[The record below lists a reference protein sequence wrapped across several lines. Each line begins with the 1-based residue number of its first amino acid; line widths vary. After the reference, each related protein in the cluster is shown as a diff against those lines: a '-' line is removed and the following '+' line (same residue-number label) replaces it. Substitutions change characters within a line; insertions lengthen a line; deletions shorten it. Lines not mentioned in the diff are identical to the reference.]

1 MQLVAYLK
9 GERVDATQM
18 AHEPW
23 RALVNHPD
31 YPSLTLIECGLRASR
46 VTRRGRQFFKHY
58 PDIECPIQHKS
69 ESAQH
74 LAMKQALKNRI
85 NAMPEWRA
93 EVEHAHPGRV
103 WIADVMATHASGK
116 RLAFEVQLSP
126 QSEDEYIR
134 RSQRY
139 ADDRIRA
146 VWVVPDNLDWFRVQM
161 PMIVTGFGK
170 TSDLPGTPGSLMDLA
185 HHQPLVGKRAS
196 VGAAV
201 DAVLDLAFQ
210 WPHGTPK
217 HQLDEIARLEQMKA
231 EAAADKQ
238 ARAGEAAELRRL
250 AEAET
255 AARFIAAAAAPGA
268 SAARPVLAAKRTWAS
283 EVHCLTGGHPMLI
296 WRLTKPAPERAS
308 SDPMWRPTME
318 NFDNVRAHV
327 DAWLAAAGSSL
338 AKAMVYKVKGWPVRR
353 TFVCPECKQIIQ
365 GRWVSA
371 LPPEKWT
378 LIAEASAAS
387 AEARDMLHRKPPT
400 QPSHFSEEPRP
411 ARLPVQVEESDWRF
425 IGPRRKPYWMTESGS
440 EELPYRLAAKKA
452 HAERMEQLRAN
463 PRYRVSPNG
472 FRFECTDCG
481 GEFEDDKEGIHADR
495 GCVTPGTRSFGW
507 R

>member
-9 GERVDATQM
+9 GERIDATQM

-23 RALVNHPD
+23 RALADHPD
-31 YPSLTLIECGLRASR
+31 YASLTLIECGLRASR

-85 NAMPEWRA
+85 NAMPEWHA
-93 EVEHAHPGRV
+93 EVEHAHPERA
-103 WIADVMATHASGK
+103 WIADVIASHASGK
-116 RLAFEVQLSP
+116 CLAFEVQLSP
-126 QSEDEYIR
+126 QSEEEYIR

-139 ADDRIRA
+139 ADDRIGA
-146 VWVVPDNLDWFRVQM
+146 VWVVPDNLDWFRVRM

-170 TSDLPGTPGSLMDLA
+170 TSDLPETPGLLMDLA
-185 HHQPLVGKRAS
+185 HDQPLVGKRAS

-201 DAVLDLAFQ
+201 DAVLDLAFH
-210 WPHGTPK
+210 WPHGTPRR
-217 HQLDEIARLEQMKA
+217 QLDEMAKLEQMKA
-231 EAAADKQ
+231 DAAAEKQ
-238 ARAGEAAELRRL
+238 AWAGEAAELRRL
-250 AEAET
+250 AEAER
-255 AARFIAAAAAPGA
+255 AARFVTGAAAPEA
-268 SAARPVLAAKRTWAS
+268 SAAAPVLAAKRIWAS
-283 EVHCLTGGHPMLI
+283 EVHCLDAGHPFLI
-296 WRLTKPAPERAS
+296 WRATKPAPEPKSGDAT
-308 SDPMWRPTME
+308 WRPTTE

-327 DAWLAAAGSSL
+327 DAWLAAARSSL
-338 AKAMVYKVKGWPVRR
+338 AKAAVYKVKGWPVRR
-353 TFVCPECKQIIQ
+353 TFVCPECKQIVQ

-378 LIAEASAAS
+378 LIAEARAAR
-387 AEARDMLHRKPPT
+387 AGARDVLHRKPPT
-400 QPSHFSEEPRP
+400 QATDSSQKPRP
-411 ARLPVQVEESDWRF
+411 ARLPSQVEENDWRF
-425 IGPRRKPYWMTESGS
+425 IGPRRKSSWVTETGI
-440 EELPYRLAAKKA
+440 EELPYRMAAKKA
-452 HAERMEQLRAN
+452 YAERMEQLRAN

-472 FRFECTDCG
+472 FRFQCTDCG

-495 GCVTPGTRSFGW
+495 GCVTRGTRSFGW